1 MGGKKSKLIYVR
13 KAPEEKK
20 TVVIVGGNVGS
31 IAAKILCD
39 DFNVILIDQKEYYE
53 IVPGN
58 VECMLEPDKF
68 EKFYSIAHK
77 TLHPKATVK
86 IGKAQFIAAENNSS
100 SNIIRINNSEDIQ
113 YDFLIIAIG
122 QPYPFWKAGDD
133 FGKEDNHNYK
143 TIEGRKKI
151 YVKRREE
158 IEKANHILIAGG
170 GAVGVEACGE
180 ILDQFPNKQ
189 ITMVSAEKVIL
200 PGEVDKVQKGVLKVF
215 NKFKNFKFIKNEKV
229 EIISEADDN
238 SNKKQYQLSNSK
250 TILGDSDSIL
260 HIRCYP
266 GTFEGKTFM
275 PEKYCDA
282 NGRIVTDTYSQV
294 IGLEGTCFSIGDAT
308 NGKGRGRDNMGAF
321 SQIASKEAINVCDNI
336 YRILNNEPIQ
346 QLPPQKL
353 INLQTIGSFN
363 LVGTIYKPD
372 GRPRTSFT
380 GGFLSKKVIKKKIA
394 FHQKQNEMKMNI
406 TKENTHL

>member
-1 MGGKKSKLIYVR
+1 
-13 KAPEEKK
+13 
-20 TVVIVGGNVGS
+20 
-31 IAAKILCD
+31 
-39 DFNVILIDQKEYYE
+39 
-53 IVPGN
+53 
-58 VECMLEPDKF
+58 
-68 EKFYSIAHK
+68 
-77 TLHPKATVK
+77 
-86 IGKAQFIAAENNSS
+86 
-100 SNIIRINNSEDIQ
+100 
-113 YDFLIIAIG
+113 
-122 QPYPFWKAGDD
+122 
-133 FGKEDNHNYK
+133 
-143 TIEGRKKI
+143 
-151 YVKRREE
+151 
-158 IEKANHILIAGG
+158 
-170 GAVGVEACGE
+170 
-180 ILDQFPNKQ
+180 
-189 ITMVSAEKVIL
+189 
-200 PGEVDKVQKGVLKVF
+200 
-215 NKFKNFKFIKNEKV
+215 
-229 EIISEADDN
+229 
-238 SNKKQYQLSNSK
+238 
-250 TILGDSDSIL
+250 
-260 HIRCYP
+260 